1 MNVVPM
7 PGRPGSSQTKRG
19 SIVQPAIDT
28 HTSRPQ
34 REQTSS
40 AKPRKRRIPLSF
52 LLAGIAILGAIAYLV
67 VINTQASAAYDM
79 TVTELHN
86 CTGCTAQSVRVT
98 GTVQAGSIVRD
109 DANERISFT
118 ISDGKAALP
127 VTYSGVVPDIFKVGI
142 QVVVEGKYSGQGAFQ
157 ALTLLTKCP
166 SKFQSATPTTK

>member
-1 MNVVPM
+1 M
-7 PGRPGSSQTKRG
+7 
-19 SIVQPAIDT
+19 QPAIDT
-28 HTSRPQ
+28 HTSLPQ
-34 REQTSS
+34 REQTPPT
-40 AKPRKRRIPLSF
+40 KPRKRRVPLSF
-52 LLAGIAILGAIAYLV
+52 LLAGIAILGAIVYLV

-86 CTGCTAQSVRVT
+86 CMTCTSQTTVRVT

-109 DANERISFT
+109 DANEHIAF
-118 ISDGKAALP
+118 IINDGKAALP
-127 VTYSGVVPDIFKVGI
+127 VTYSGVVPDIFRVGI

>member
-1 MNVVPM
+1 M
-7 PGRPGSSQTKRG
+7 
-19 SIVQPAIDT
+19 QPAIDA
-28 HTSRPQ
+28 HTSLSQ
-34 REQTSS
+34 REQTPP

-52 LLAGIAILGAIAYLV
+52 LLAGIAILGAIIYLV

-86 CTGCTAQSVRVT
+86 CMSCTSQTVRVT

-109 DANERISFT
+109 DANERISF
-118 ISDGKAALP
+118 IINDGKAALP
-127 VTYSGVVPDIFKVGI
+127 VTYSGVVPDIFRVGI

>member
-1 MNVVPM
+1 
-7 PGRPGSSQTKRG
+7 
-19 SIVQPAIDT
+19 VQPATDT
-28 HTSRPQ
+28 YTSSLPL
-34 REQTSS
+34 REQTTPT
-40 AKPRKRRIPLSF
+40 KPHKKRIPLSF
-52 LLAGIAILGAIAYLV
+52 LLAGIAILGAIVYLV

-79 TVTELHN
+79 TVTELHTCTN
-86 CTGCTAQSVRVT
+86 CAAQSVRVT

-109 DANERISFT
+109 DAHGRISFI

-166 SKFQSATPTTK
+166 SKFQSTTPTTK